1 MLDKLALVHT
11 LESSDGRRKLLN
23 ALTDL
28 FLLDPD
34 PGAEAKNDYAAI
46 ARTTLT
52 GLDGDSKADYAER
65 VAAEPSLPHSL
76 AHELAQD
83 EDLRVATMLLRL
95 SPVLTDDDLAAIAMT
110 QSQTHLVAI
119 AQRLSLSEAVTD
131 VLVTR
136 GDQDVLRTVSGNEGA
151 RFSDGGLDTLME
163 RGAGDVRIA
172 GNMAGRIA
180 QLPASQAKRVLAI
193 AQRIAVGMHGKEAM
207 PDENEALI
215 QRAQKRRREV
225 KFLLVDIRDRLRTV
239 DSVVAQL
246 AEENRAADVAHIVA
260 TLCDIPAEHSLR
272 ALMQVDG
279 SAIGAAC
286 RSIGVE
292 VAGYRG
298 VLKLRTEKLG
308 LPVSRMEH
316 DLESFAALS
325 QDQAERA
332 IRFLK
337 MRKQVGKVA

>member
-28 FLLDPD
+28 FLLDPE
-34 PGAEAKNDYAAI
+34 PGSEAKDDYAAI
-46 ARTTLT
+46 ARRTLS
-52 GLDGDSKADYAER
+52 GLDADARTEYAER
-65 VAAEPSLPHSL
+65 VAAAPTLPHKVVQQ
-76 AHELAQD
+76 LAQD
-83 EDLRVATMLLRL
+83 EDTRVATMLLRL
-95 SPVLTDDDLAAIAMT
+95 SPVLTDEDLATIAMT

-119 AQRLSLSEAVTD
+119 AHRLSLSEAVTD

-151 RFSDGGLDTLME
+151 RFSDKGLDMLME
-163 RGAGDVRIA
+163 RGAEDMHII
-172 GNMAGRIA
+172 GNLAGRMTR
-180 QLPASQAKRVLAI
+180 LPGGQAKRVLAI
-193 AQRIAVGMHGKEAM
+193 AQRIVTAMHGKEGI
-207 PDENEALI
+207 PDENESLI
-215 QRAQKRRREV
+215 RRAQKRRREV
-225 KFLLVDIRDRLRTV
+225 KFLLADIRDRLRTV

-246 AEENRAADVAHIVA
+246 AEENRSADVAHVVA
-260 TLCDIPAEHSLR
+260 TLCEIPAEHSLR
-272 ALMQVDG
+272 ALMQIDA
-279 SAIGAAC
+279 SAFGAAC

-292 VAGYRG
+292 VPGYRA

-308 LPVSRMEH
+308 LPVSRVEH
-316 DLESFAALS
+316 DLESFAGLS

-337 MRKQVGKVA
+337 MRKQVGRVA

>member
-11 LESSDGRRKLLN
+11 LESSEGRRKLLN

-28 FLLDPD
+28 FLLDPE
-34 PGAEAKNDYAAI
+34 PAPEAKDDYAAI
-46 ARTTLT
+46 ARKTLS
-52 GLDGDSKADYAER
+52 GLDGDDRADYAGR

-76 AHELAQD
+76 ANELAKD

-95 SPVLTDDDLAAIAMT
+95 SPVLTDEDLAAIAMT

-119 AQRLSLSEAVTD
+119 AKRLSLSEAVTD

-151 RFSDGGLDTLME
+151 RFSDSGLDTLME
-163 RGAGDVRIA
+163 RGGHDLQIV
-172 GNMAGRIA
+172 GNMSARLTR
-180 QLPASQAKRVLAI
+180 LPASQAKRVLAI
-193 AQRIAVGMHGKEAM
+193 AQRVVVSMHGKEGAA
-207 PDENEALI
+207 DDSEALI
-215 QRAQKRRREV
+215 KRAQKRRREV

-246 AEENRAADVAHIVA
+246 AEENRSADLAHIIS

-272 ALMQVDG
+272 ALMQIDA
-279 SAIGAAC
+279 SAFGAAC
-286 RSIGVE
+286 RSVGVD
-292 VAGYRG
+292 VTGYSA

-308 LPVSRMEH
+308 LPLSRVEH
-316 DLESFAALS
+316 DLESSLALTPE
-325 QDQAERA
+325 QAERA

-337 MRKQVGKVA
+337 MRKVAAST